1 MKNTDYIT
9 VQGWMINELELKGN
23 EIMTYAIIYSF
34 SRDGKSI
41 FSGNASYIANW
52 LNVSKHTIYTVLG
65 KLVERGLIIKMEKE
79 VNGVKLNDYRVNHDY
94 VPTLTNTRD
103 KIAQAFGAEP
113 ELITPTD
120 NGFATEELEEA
131 KEESIEKKAKEQKP
145 KSKPAPKKN
154 EMQEWVDSEIDED
167 WSELM
172 QAFIQY
178 RKEIKDP
185 VKTLHGLKQRY
196 KKLQEL
202 SGGKLKTATKIL
214 EQTIDKEWKDFY
226 ALPDGKSVISKNNP
240 LCPTNY
246 QGKGHKT
253 TKKED
258 LSPLARK
265 LMEEED

>member
-94 VPTLTNTRD
+94 VPTLINTRD
-103 KIAQAFGAEP
+103 KIDQSFVTEP

-120 NGFATEELEEA
+120 NGFTAEEFEEA
-131 KEESIEKKAKEQKP
+131 KEESIDKKAKEQKP
-145 KSKPAPKKN
+145 KAKPAPKKN
-154 EMQEWVDSEIDED
+154 EMQEWLDSEIGED